1 MYERAFCLRAKNTL
15 PLPTRRAAISPQGG
29 EITVNKYEIMFVIDA
44 DLDEAKRNE
53 VVETV
58 KGIIAEGG
66 EVGEMAEWGLRKF
79 AYPIEKKNEGYYFVL
94 QFCANPELPK
104 DLDRR
109 CRNAEP
115 IVRHII
121 VNKDEK

>member
-1 MYERAFCLRAKNTL
+1 MSAPFACARIVNSATPAK
-15 PLPTRRAAISPQGG
+15 RVAIRPQGG
-29 EITVNKYEIMFVIDA
+29 EITVNKYEIMFVLDA

-66 EVGEMAEWGLRKF
+66 EAGEMDVWGLRKF
-79 AYPIEKKNEGYYFVL
+79 AYPIEKKNEGYYYVLPFV
-94 QFCANPELPK
+94 ANPDLPK
-104 DLDRR
+104 ELDRR
-109 CRNAEP
+109 CRNAET